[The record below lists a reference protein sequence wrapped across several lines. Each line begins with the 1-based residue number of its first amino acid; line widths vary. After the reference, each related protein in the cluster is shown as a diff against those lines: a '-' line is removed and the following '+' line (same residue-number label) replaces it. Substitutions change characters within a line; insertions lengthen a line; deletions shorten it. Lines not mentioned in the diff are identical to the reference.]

1 MAKPTRDSSGWTDDL
16 SIGIDVIDNDHK
28 KLFDLLSQLKKI
40 NETRKNYSDEAAGR
54 ILSDLYAYTEY
65 HFSREEMFMKVCAYP
80 HYENHQQVHEMIKTK
95 IKYNLNAFNYDSSS
109 INLKQLQS
117 YLESWLIDH
126 IGVMDQNYLSYMKD
140 KKDLIDRT
148 NSLFEAKRRKRDA
161 PEKRFKVLI
170 VDDEEDICEA
180 ISAHAEKLNCE
191 TIYITEGKS
200 FDKIYSDDVNVV
212 FLDLFLPDIDGI
224 EVIRY
229 LADKNSKAAIILM
242 SGKDSGVLHTAK
254 LLAEERGLN
263 VIGILDKP
271 FGRRE
276 IHDCLVKVSNQKL
289 NHETTTN
296 KYLFTTQELR
306 EALDEQQIFPHFQPK
321 VRIDTGKPVGFE
333 ALARWQHPE
342 KGMISPGVFI
352 PVYEKYDLIDD
363 LTSLMMDKTFAQSS
377 IWIKAG
383 LQLMISINISALVMK
398 SLKFP
403 EQLLAKANAYN
414 LDSSLIII
422 EVTESAMA
430 DELANS
436 LDILARIRM
445 KGFLLSIDDFGTGY
459 SSMMQLNR
467 APFNELKI
475 DQSFVKN
482 MDVDEENRAIC
493 ESTIDLGHKL
503 NMTITA
509 EGIETKAEWDVLK
522 KFYCTEGQGY
532 YFGKPMPA
540 NEFEAW
546 YKDREG

>member
-1 MAKPTRDSSGWTDDL
+1 
-16 SIGIDVIDNDHK
+16 
-28 KLFDLLSQLKKI
+28 
-40 NETRKNYSDEAAGR
+40 
-54 ILSDLYAYTEY
+54 
-65 HFSREEMFMKVCAYP
+65 
-80 HYENHQQVHEMIKTK
+80 
-95 IKYNLNAFNYDSSS
+95 
-109 INLKQLQS
+109 
-117 YLESWLIDH
+117 
-126 IGVMDQNYLSYMKD
+126 
-140 KKDLIDRT
+140 
-148 NSLFEAKRRKRDA
+148 
-161 PEKRFKVLI
+161 
-170 VDDEEDICEA
+170 
-180 ISAHAEKLNCE
+180 
-191 TIYITEGKS
+191 
-200 FDKIYSDDVNVV
+200 
-212 FLDLFLPDIDGI
+212 
-224 EVIRY
+224 
-229 LADKNSKAAIILM
+229 
-242 SGKDSGVLHTAK
+242 
-254 LLAEERGLN
+254 
-263 VIGILDKP
+263 
-271 FGRRE
+271 
-276 IHDCLVKVSNQKL
+276 
-289 NHETTTN
+289 
-296 KYLFTTQELR
+296 
-306 EALDEQQIFPHFQPK
+306 
-321 VRIDTGKPVGFE
+321 
-333 ALARWQHPE
+333 
-342 KGMISPGVFI
+342 MISPGVFI
-352 PVYEKYDLIDD
+352 PLYEKYDLIDD

-414 LDSSLIII
+414 LDPSLIII

-482 MDVDEENRAIC
+482 IDVDEENRAIC

-522 KFYCTEGQGY
+522 EFYCTEGQGY